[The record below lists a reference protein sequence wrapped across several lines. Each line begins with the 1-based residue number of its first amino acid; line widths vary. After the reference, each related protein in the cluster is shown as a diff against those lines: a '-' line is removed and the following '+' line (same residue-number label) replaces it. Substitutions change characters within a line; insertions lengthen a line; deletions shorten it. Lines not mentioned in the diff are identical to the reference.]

1 MRFGQKACVVFVV
14 VVGVVFGSVS
24 SSTVSFPGQR
34 NRAKRLTSPST
45 WPKLPCVTNLNSSGQ
60 SGPLQSPALRKSGGS
75 DESQQNEHVTCPNTN
90 GKSRAYVNDA
100 CITMLIFNPLHALF
114 AAVPCEHVLQNEPR
128 GGNNPTFRT
137 NSKIM
142 SHPNPSL
149 GYLSL
154 TIQNDLATKCGIIAS
169 QAHQAVAL
177 ASPSHRWSSDQVDTK
192 AQIHSSDLQEHK
204 LWPAAMRR
212 SQTRYPPP
220 PP

>member
-1 MRFGQKACVVFVV
+1 M
-14 VVGVVFGSVS
+14 
-24 SSTVSFPGQR
+24 
-34 NRAKRLTSPST
+34 
-45 WPKLPCVTNLNSSGQ
+45 
-60 SGPLQSPALRKSGGS
+60 
-75 DESQQNEHVTCPNTN
+75 
-90 GKSRAYVNDA
+90 NDA
-100 CITMLIFNPLHALF
+100 CITILIFNPLHALF

-154 TIQNDLATKCGIIAS
+154 TIQNDLATKCGITAS

-192 AQIHSSDLQEHK
+192 AQIQFIRSPRAQALARCHETLSNKISTTASMTGQEQCSNVQNK
-204 LWPAAMRR
+204 SPARIPGHAMRVLVR
-212 SQTRYPPP
+212 RRYLKRPRISILASA
-220 PP
+220 